1 MCYEIPVRQILE
13 ARISSPF
20 KAGVR
25 PFQLQAAERREHTGQ
40 HICELDQNP
49 ANMLHPRCSCLKEL
63 RNADKVYKTHDI
75 GQKIR
80 NESNQNG

>member
-25 PFQLQAAERREHTGQ
+25 PFQLQAAELREHTGL
-40 HICELDQNP
+40 HICELDQ
-49 ANMLHPRCSCLKEL
+49 
-63 RNADKVYKTHDI
+63 
-75 GQKIR
+75 KILPICCI
-80 NESNQNG
+80 QDAPV